1 MKRGLGMSNKEMG
14 DVFAKWNKG
23 VLDSFLIEITRD
35 IMYFNDDDGTALVE
49 KILDKAGQK
58 GTGKWTAI
66 NALDLGM
73 PVTLIAEAVLARCLS
88 SIKDERTKASKKL
101 EYVGRSSSFE
111 DNKAEFLDDL
121 EQALYASKIIS
132 YAQGFMLMQEVC
144 DLSTFCPILLDN
156 SLTV

>member
-1 MKRGLGMSNKEMG
+1 
-14 DVFAKWNKG
+14 
-23 VLDSFLIEITRD
+23 
-35 IMYFNDDDGTALVE
+35 
-49 KILDKAGQK
+49 
-58 GTGKWTAI
+58 
-66 NALDLGM
+66 M

-101 EYVGRSSSFE
+101 EYVGRASSCE